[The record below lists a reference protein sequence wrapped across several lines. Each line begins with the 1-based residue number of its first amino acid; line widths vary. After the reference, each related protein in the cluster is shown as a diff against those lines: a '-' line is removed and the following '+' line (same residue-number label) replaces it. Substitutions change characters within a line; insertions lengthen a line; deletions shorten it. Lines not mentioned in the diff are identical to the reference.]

1 MSIDKVL
8 DDYKLVIIEGIPI
21 ETVEMGTLCKPKEI
35 TRDDL
40 LNAIGKETFDEVIKW
55 EEKKEINTVMNIEST
70 NKKTGKRRV
79 FRIYWKHVQIF
90 FEG

>member
-21 ETVEMGTLCKPKEI
+21 QRVKNGTLCKPKEI
-35 TRDDL
+35 TREDL
-40 LNAIGKETFDEVIKW
+40 LKAVGNETFGEFIKW
-55 EEKKEINTVMNIEST
+55 EDKKEIHSVMNIECI
-70 NKKTGKRRV
+70 NKKTGERRV
-79 FRIYWKHVQIF
+79 FRIYWKHVEVF